1 MNLKVDKKFLLI
13 VFLFSSVLKIGLVF
27 SNETLSSKENKCF
40 NNYNHSSE
48 NIVNIKNMNI
58 EVHKSRKWFENIL
71 NIYKEFSSSDIINP
85 KFKKKYPSAVN
96 VSFVNNE
103 ICDFEAEIRVTGLS
117 KFHFSKENFM
127 SSIDVKLLNGHIHN
141 ITRFKLLLPKSRYYD
156 NEIFVTTLLNELNFL
171 VPKTFYVNTLLNGKK
186 QKFIFQE
193 KMSKE
198 FLERYK
204 LREGPIY
211 VYSNKTKDYPML
223 KIENA
228 SWIKSQKEKFYSSS
242 EGLSKLHD
250 LYKIK
255 KDNLID
261 INFNQLK
268 NNEEFLSYNS
278 LMIALNASHGL
289 GIFNRALYYDPISK
303 VFRPI
308 YNDGK
313 PSILNDKNLND
324 NYFSKRLSEVN
335 LIKNSTVKIKK
346 EIENID
352 INKFQ
357 DQLIR
362 NGISL
367 NRKEIISKLN
377 LISERLDYIKIQKEK
392 LNLRPKNN
400 RKNPQK
406 QKHVF
411 FKSVNSLEICE
422 KYDQNCF
429 TENNVKD
436 LFKSKKKISH
446 DNYIYSRLLKNDFK
460 NDTYHFYG
468 NKNINTENFRNFKLY
483 REIENF
489 NLFTNDQVK
498 IENID
503 FDKKII
509 SISQTGTNG
518 RAIVKGKK
526 ISNWSINFQGLSTG
540 NQIIFNNLTGCI
552 TFIDIEVSNINIK
565 TKNGI
570 CEDTV
575 NFIRSNGVIKN
586 YSSNNS
592 FSDSLDLDFSEIKI
606 DNVVIENARNDCVDF
621 SGGKYFISKGLFKFC
636 GDKGISVGERS
647 SVKISY
653 SLIENSNIGIASK
666 DGSSI
671 QLNEVNIQKVETC
684 LASYKKKQEFS
695 GGLINVENFKCGDFT
710 KNFRKD
716 NFSKII
722 VNNNEV

>member
-1 MNLKVDKKFLLI
+1 MNLKVNNKFLLI
-13 VFLFSSVLKIGLVF
+13 IFLFSTILKIDLAL
-27 SNETLSSKENKCF
+27 SNEILSSKENKCF
-40 NNYNHSSE
+40 NNYNYSSE
-48 NIVNIKNMNI
+48 NIMNIKKMNI

-85 KFKKKYPSAVN
+85 KFKKKFLSTLN
-96 VSFVNNE
+96 VSFENNK
-103 ICDFEAEIRVTGLS
+103 ICDFQAEVRVTGLS

-127 SSIDVKLLNGHIHN
+127 SSVDIKLLDGHIHN
-141 ITRFKLLLPKSRYYD
+141 ITRFKLLLPKSRLSD
-156 NEIFVTTLLNELNFL
+156 NEIFVTTLLKELDFL

-198 FLERYK
+198 FLERHK

-255 KDNLID
+255 KNNLID

-278 LMIALNASHGL
+278 LMIALNATHGL

-303 VFRPI
+303 LFKPI

-313 PSILNDKNLND
+313 PSILDDKDLKD

-335 LIKNSTVKIKK
+335 LIKNSTQKIKK
-346 EIENID
+346 RIEDMD
-352 INKFQ
+352 INKFRNK
-357 DQLIR
+357 LTR
-362 NGISL
+362 NGINL
-367 NRKEIISKLN
+367 NREEIKSKLN
-377 LISERLDYIKIQKEK
+377 LIIERLDYIKLQKEK
-392 LNLRPKNN
+392 LNITPKDT
-400 RKNPQK
+400 RKKPQK

-411 FKSVNSLEICE
+411 FKSVNSVEICE

-429 TENNVKD
+429 IENNVKN
-436 LFKSKKKISH
+436 LFKTKSEISH

-460 NDTYHFYG
+460 NENYHFYG
-468 NKNINTENFRNFKLY
+468 NKNIITENYRNLKLY
-483 REIENF
+483 KEIESF
-489 NLFTNDQVK
+489 NLFINDQVK
-498 IENID
+498 VQNID

-509 SISQTGTNG
+509 SILQTGANG
-518 RAIVKGKK
+518 RAIFKGKK
-526 ISNWSINFQGLSTG
+526 ISNWKIDFEGLSLG

-552 TFIDIEVSNINIK
+552 TFIDIEVSNIEIK

-575 NFIRSNGVIKN
+575 NFIRSSGVIKN

-592 FSDSLDLDFSEIKI
+592 FSDSLDLDFSEIRI
-606 DNVVIENARNDCVDF
+606 NNALIENARNDCIDF

-647 SVKISY
+647 SVEISY
-653 SLIENSNIGIASK
+653 SLIEDSNIGIASK

-695 GGLINVENFKCGDFT
+695 GGLINVENFNCGEFNISF
-710 KNFRKD
+710 KKD
-716 NFSKII
+716 SFSQII
-722 VNNNEV
+722 INNNEV